1 MVEKYYNYY
10 VCKYLIIS
18 NIYERFFS
26 LREMGRNSTE
36 IGVKLY
42 EERVDSRRV
51 MYEVFLIFYKTY

>member
-1 MVEKYYNYY
+1 MVEKYYNCYI
-10 VCKYLIIS
+10 CKYLIIN
-18 NIYERFFS
+18 NIHERFFS

-51 MYEVFLIFYKTY
+51 MYGVFLIFYKTY